1 MKNKHATNEII
12 PPLAAI
18 VQHFNTKDKAG
29 TKHTCAVIAKSM
41 FGSKASFV
49 SSVNGRVLMK
59 ISFYSNPR
67 SVLRFLKL
75 FHAYAIKKIKKSNT
89 PFLVGGSY
97 HGCKELG
104 VHARDSLYLKTND
117 DRTKYRKVED
127 FKDFAL
133 VSNKVYL
140 SPRAMAAHL
149 LRQTSNTE
157 SDIMLVENLKRE
169 VTGWKRS
176 NTLPYI
182 NVRDNSSLGEGGE
195 GLGGGGGNGA
205 NKNSLNSYSQNQWR
219 ILWQRSSPCMDH
231 WKIRTGQRL
240 VPRLQR
246 V

>member
-1 MKNKHATNEII
+1 MKNKQATNEII

-41 FGSKASFV
+41 FGSKAYFV

-67 SVLRFLKL
+67 SVLIFLKL

-117 DRTKYRKVED
+117 DRTKYRKVEY
-127 FKDFAL
+127 FKDFSL

-140 SPRAMAAHL
+140 SPRAMAVHL
-149 LRQTSNTE
+149 LRQTSNTK
-157 SDIMLVENLKRE
+157 SDIKLMENLKHE
-169 VTGWKRS
+169 VTG
-176 NTLPYI
+176 
-182 NVRDNSSLGEGGE
+182 
-195 GLGGGGGNGA
+195 
-205 NKNSLNSYSQNQWR
+205 
-219 ILWQRSSPCMDH
+219 
-231 WKIRTGQRL
+231 
-240 VPRLQR
+240 
-246 V
+246 